1 MESNSKSNLLE
12 TVDTA
17 IEYSAKLEKNLNLV
31 IKAEQQVG
39 TSPYTMLIFLNI

>member
-31 IKAEQQVG
+31 LKAEQQVG
-39 TSPYTMLIFLNI
+39 LIYTIPWYCL